1 VSGNDLFTGSYGGS
15 TPGSIGEYNATTGA
29 LINPNFIEGI
39 TSPEGLAI
47 SGNTLFVAS
56 AGPSDLGQIG
66 TYSATTGAAISPDL
80 IPSLGGRGSFGLG
93 VLGNNLF
100 VALYAASSIDG
111 GCKHHTLDASIA
123 RSFEHTQRAI
133 ARRPNQFIVVLGI
146 DWWHGRRNMQDV
158 VCTRDRLV
166 PAFVGIEV
174 GFDKFY
180 RRRLG
185 ADFADASAHLLRF
198 SEATYRCANAPPLL
212 KQLCDA
218 EPGDIAGPAR
228 DKNKSR

>member
-1 VSGNDLFTGSYGGS
+1 MKTIITSNSSQACRALCTLLIGIAALWAIPRGARAQLLYVGQVYSGSVSAYDATTGTADPNFSTISESFPYPLAVSGNDLFTGSYGGS

-146 DWWHGRRNMQDV
+146 D
-158 VCTRDRLV
+158 
-166 PAFVGIEV
+166 
-174 GFDKFY
+174 
-180 RRRLG
+180 
-185 ADFADASAHLLRF
+185 
-198 SEATYRCANAPPLL
+198 
-212 KQLCDA
+212 
-218 EPGDIAGPAR
+218 
-228 DKNKSR
+228 